1 MTKKQYINE
10 IADRTCLPRKYKKKI
25 IQDLLQEFDSILAQ
39 GYSEKEAMERMG
51 EPDDIASG
59 IYENYIT
66 SEIVSRPFIEYKS
79 SKTILGMPLIHIVK
93 GRRQEMIRTGR
104 DGNQSIR
111 GVPAAKGFI
120 AIGRRAKGVI
130 AIGNLSCGII
140 SFGNI
145 SIGVISLSNIGLG
158 LLCFGN
164 IAIGLL
170 IALGNLAMGAFAA
183 GNLAIGY
190 GAVGNSSI
198 GKYAIGHLSFG
209 YHHLSVNTIEMGQE
223 IQNFISGFPSL
234 VISFLKMGISL
245 VQNLKWILIF
255 LGIAIVLLLIAW
267 VSISNW
273 LESKKL

>member
-39 GYSEKEAMERMG
+39 GFSERETMERMG

-66 SEIVSRPFIEYKS
+66 AEVIQRPFIEYKS
-79 SKTILGMPLIHIVK
+79 SRTVFGMPLIHIVK
-93 GRRQEMIRTGR
+93 GMRQEMIRTGM
-104 DGNQSIR
+104 DGNQSMK
-111 GVPAAKGFI
+111 GVPVAKGFI

-140 SFGNI
+140 SLGNI

-170 IALGNLAMGAFAA
+170 MALGNLAIGTFAA

-190 GAVGNSSI
+190 GAVGNGSI
-198 GKYAIGHLSFG
+198 GKYAIGHLSYG
-209 YHHLSVNTIEMGQE
+209 YHHLNVSTIETGQE
-223 IQNFISGFPSL
+223 IQNFISGFTSL
-234 VISFLKMGISL
+234 VQSFLKIGVSL
-245 VQNLKWILIF
+245 IQNLQWVLIF
-255 LGIAIVLLLIAW
+255 LGIAIVLFLIAW
-267 VSISNW
+267 SGISRQ
-273 LESKKL
+273 LESK